1 VTPEN
6 DVDGVIDAAALESK
20 YEEERRKRLRQDGTR
35 QYEELKGRLADFDQD
50 PHADPNFTR
59 EPAAG
64 DTDVVIIGG
73 GFAGLLAG
81 ARLRQAGI
89 QGIRFIDKAGDFG
102 GTWYWNRYPGI
113 ACDVESYIYMPL
125 LEELGYIPTEK
136 YASGPEIFSYCKKL
150 AEHYQLY
157 SGALFQ
163 TEVTT
168 LRWSEQRKR
177 WIVSTTR
184 NDQIAARFVVCCTG
198 LLSKPKLPGIPGL
211 ETFAGRSFHTSRW
224 DYAYTGGD
232 HRGGLGKLADKN
244 VGIIGTGATAV
255 QCIPHLAGS
264 VKHLYV
270 FQRTPSSI
278 DVRNNGPTDPAW
290 AGTLQPGWQRRRMD
304 NFTLNTSGVFQAED
318 LVNDGWTEIARHC
331 APPIGGEAPADPAA
345 LQLAEM
351 RKMEQVRK
359 RVTDTVADKAT
370 AEALKPYYHYFC
382 KRPCF
387 HDEYLAAFNK
397 PNVTLVDT
405 AGLGVERITPTGVIV
420 GGKEYPLDCLI
431 FATGFDFMREFTR
444 ESGLDITGRGAVSLS
459 QHWAEGARTLY
470 GMQTRGFPNFFLM
483 SLVQSGIG
491 INYMQIAEAQ
501 TRHIAYV
508 ITECLARGGKTIEPS
523 QEAENAWVAEIV
535 ARNGPRR
542 AFLEACTPG
551 YFNYEGARPRSV
563 ELNEPYAGGA
573 IAYLKILED
582 QRAAGALQGL
592 EMDGESPGVNA
603 RSMTA
608 EKVARDGKVAGSG

>member
-1 VTPEN
+1 MTPETH
-6 DVDGVIDAAALESK
+6 DDGVINTKALESK
-20 YEEERRKRLRQDGTR
+20 YEEERRKRLRKDGTH
-35 QYEELKGRLADFDQD
+35 QYQELKGKLADFDRD
-50 PHADPNFTR
+50 PSADPSFTR
-59 EPAAG
+59 EPITG

-81 ARLRQAGI
+81 ARLRAAGI

-113 ACDVESYIYMPL
+113 ACDVESYIYMPM
-125 LEELGYIPTEK
+125 LEELSYVPTEK
-136 YASGPEIFSYCKKL
+136 YASGPEIFTYCKKL

-157 SGALFQ
+157 TGALFQ

-168 LRWSEQRKR
+168 LRWSEERKR
-177 WIVSTTR
+177 WIVSTAR
-184 NDQIAARFVVCCTG
+184 NDQIAARFVVSCTG

-232 HRGGLGKLADKN
+232 NRGGLEKLTDKN
-244 VGIIGTGATAV
+244 IGIIGTGSTGV
-255 QCIPHLAGS
+255 QCIPHLAS
-264 VKHLYV
+264 WAKHLYV

-278 DVRNNGPTDPAW
+278 DVRNNAPTDQTW
-290 AGTLQPGWQRRRMD
+290 AKSLEPGWQRRRMD
-304 NFTLNTSGVFQAED
+304 NFTLNTSGIFQAED
-318 LVNDGWTEIARHC
+318 LVNDSWTEIARHC

-345 LQLAEM
+345 LQLAELK
-351 RKMEQVRK
+351 KMEQVRK
-359 RVTDTVADKAT
+359 RVADIVADKAT

-387 HDEYLAAFNK
+387 HDEYLSAFNK

-420 GGKEYPLDCLI
+420 AGKEYPLDCLI

-444 ESGLDITGRGAVSLS
+444 ESGLDITGRGGVGLS

-508 ITECLARGGKTIEPS
+508 IAECLARGGQAIEPTR
-523 QEAENAWVAEIV
+523 EAENAWVAEIV
-535 ARNGPRR
+535 ARSGPRR

-551 YFNYEGARPRSV
+551 YFNYEGTRPRSV
-563 ELNEPYAGGA
+563 ELNEPYGGGA
-573 IAYLKILED
+573 LAYLKILED
-582 QRAAGALQGL
+582 WRAAGALQGL
-592 EMDGESPGVNA
+592 EVDGNSPGVA
-603 RSMTA
+603 AQPLAYMRS
-608 EKVARDGKVAGSG
+608 GSG